1 MKEEKDT
8 KQIEKELDDLNIES
22 NEFNLEK
29 SDLPISNFDY
39 INNLTFQNIPEI
51 EKEKLDED
59 YDYYKEEMQTFINSE
74 NIEKIIYTPIYN
86 SKLLKETLI
95 NFIDL
100 NNYIVYFKKRKEK
113 KSKQDDKIKDK
124 KFRKLKNE
132 MESESSTFYS
142 ISNTSQI
149 NNEIDFLK
157 KRLFP
162 KINIQNIKLKNKG
175 KEYEIK
181 VKNDCNI
188 FLKYCFDKNFKI
200 DFNPSTS
207 IKFLYLKYEELINKN
222 LISKNNNIYG
232 KSENDIIVEFDLLI
246 KDIHKDNLL
255 KILECFKYNIIAS
268 SEIENLNNDTSYEI
282 IGEIAQNILNQ
293 AIDKKTQISKYIDII
308 LIDKILRKTL
318 NNNDEFFN
326 YYKDLNL
333 SLNDKIFMIFT
344 NGSYVKLL
352 KSYKEIHYQ
361 NSRDIQNIKNLK
373 KIIELLKENNIPY
386 IIFYIENYAKDNIEN
401 FLINYIKLEK
411 KPLLNDIEK
420 VEKKIQN
427 NLVHSYFIK
436 SIIKKLE
443 DNKELFYEKI
453 IDSFILKI
461 KNYID
466 TISNLLYKEII
477 ENINHIECIKIN
489 FICLYKLKPIVLRID
504 KKDIEDYFNKNYLK
518 INFKD
523 IKIEELKNYEKKI
536 NYEKEKIIIIYESK
550 TLTNITDIMKL
561 LEPIFADYEIF
572 NEDDFDNNTIINI
585 HNKSITKYEYLVRN
599 KIKKNINNNY
609 IYYKD
614 NNEYLNFNNLQN
626 KIIYDIKNISYVFIC
641 KKNINNIEIGKLLND
656 KLFDEYNSNYLQY
669 FFKKIFNEN
678 DFKIMNLNPMKLTI
692 NDESYKKLIEHLCS
706 WIIYCH
712 FFEKTLFKNLLD

>member
-142 ISNTSQI
+142 ISNTSQV

-246 KDIHKDNLL
+246 KHIHKDNLL

-308 LIDKILRKTL
+308 LIDKILRKIL

-352 KSYKEIHYQ
+352 KSYKEIQQLNQKIDNYH

-504 KKDIEDYFNKNYLK
+504 KKDIE
-518 INFKD
+518 
-523 IKIEELKNYEKKI
+523 
-536 NYEKEKIIIIYESK
+536 
-550 TLTNITDIMKL
+550 
-561 LEPIFADYEIF
+561 
-572 NEDDFDNNTIINI
+572 
-585 HNKSITKYEYLVRN
+585 EY
-599 KIKKNINNNY
+599 
-609 IYYKD
+609 
-614 NNEYLNFNNLQN
+614 
-626 KIIYDIKNISYVFIC
+626 
-641 KKNINNIEIGKLLND
+641 
-656 KLFDEYNSNYLQY
+656 
-669 FFKKIFNEN
+669 FKKI
-678 DFKIMNLNPMKLTI
+678 I
-692 NDESYKKLIEHLCS
+692 
-706 WIIYCH
+706 
-712 FFEKTLFKNLLD
+712 

>member
-282 IGEIAQNILNQ
+282 IGEIAQNILNK

-308 LIDKILRKTL
+308 LIDKILRKIL

-344 NGSYVKLL
+344 NGSYIKLL
-352 KSYKEIHYQ
+352 KSYKEY
-361 NSRDIQNIKNLK
+361 
-373 KIIELLKENNIPY
+373 NN
-386 IIFYIENYAKDNIEN
+386 
-401 FLINYIKLEK
+401 
-411 KPLLNDIEK
+411 
-420 VEKKIQN
+420 
-427 NLVHSYFIK
+427 
-436 SIIKKLE
+436 
-443 DNKELFYEKI
+443 
-453 IDSFILKI
+453 
-461 KNYID
+461 
-466 TISNLLYKEII
+466 
-477 ENINHIECIKIN
+477 
-489 FICLYKLKPIVLRID
+489 
-504 KKDIEDYFNKNYLK
+504 
-518 INFKD
+518 
-523 IKIEELKNYEKKI
+523 
-536 NYEKEKIIIIYESK
+536 
-550 TLTNITDIMKL
+550 
-561 LEPIFADYEIF
+561 
-572 NEDDFDNNTIINI
+572 
-585 HNKSITKYEYLVRN
+585 
-599 KIKKNINNNY
+599 
-609 IYYKD
+609 
-614 NNEYLNFNNLQN
+614 
-626 KIIYDIKNISYVFIC
+626 
-641 KKNINNIEIGKLLND
+641 
-656 KLFDEYNSNYLQY
+656 
-669 FFKKIFNEN
+669 
-678 DFKIMNLNPMKLTI
+678 
-692 NDESYKKLIEHLCS
+692 
-706 WIIYCH
+706 
-712 FFEKTLFKNLLD
+712 

>member
-308 LIDKILRKTL
+308 LIDKILRKIL

-352 KSYKEIHYQ
+352 KSYKEIQQLNQKIDNYH

-373 KIIELLKENNIPY
+373 KIIDLLKENNIPY

-401 FLINYIKLEK
+401 F
-411 KPLLNDIEK
+411 
-420 VEKKIQN
+420 
-427 NLVHSYFIK
+427 
-436 SIIKKLE
+436 
-443 DNKELFYEKI
+443 
-453 IDSFILKI
+453 
-461 KNYID
+461 
-466 TISNLLYKEII
+466 
-477 ENINHIECIKIN
+477 
-489 FICLYKLKPIVLRID
+489 
-504 KKDIEDYFNKNYLK
+504 
-518 INFKD
+518 
-523 IKIEELKNYEKKI
+523 
-536 NYEKEKIIIIYESK
+536 
-550 TLTNITDIMKL
+550 
-561 LEPIFADYEIF
+561 
-572 NEDDFDNNTIINI
+572 
-585 HNKSITKYEYLVRN
+585 
-599 KIKKNINNNY
+599 
-609 IYYKD
+609 
-614 NNEYLNFNNLQN
+614 
-626 KIIYDIKNISYVFIC
+626 
-641 KKNINNIEIGKLLND
+641 
-656 KLFDEYNSNYLQY
+656 
-669 FFKKIFNEN
+669 
-678 DFKIMNLNPMKLTI
+678 
-692 NDESYKKLIEHLCS
+692 
-706 WIIYCH
+706 
-712 FFEKTLFKNLLD
+712 